1 LYIHCIIKDGDVVS
15 AVKEFEE
22 VQKVTWDKYFD
33 TAVHWSAKEMQD
45 KPDLIFC
52 EEFAVNSTLDKT
64 TGKLNPDKTVLEALK
79 EIRFNLPDTRVV
91 ILLQKNRASNE
102 KFLQYLISLGIYDL
116 HFVDSFG
123 VDELK
128 EFILGK
134 PRNIKDVAAY
144 LDVIDITPDTKN
156 DAKTVFSQE
165 EKEIESN
172 RRPFKKLNLIDFKK
186 RLSRISALLSS
197 KSVESVKDPGI
208 KTEGKPEKAKDK
220 PLVDIPE
227 EKVYISRN
235 DEAKVNNIVP
245 EIAGKLPEKAS
256 EKSSAKRSPE
266 QILTETETANE
277 AIYDTL
283 TGAYNR
289 DYFDKTVAEQIREA
303 ETQGL
308 PFSILICDID
318 WLKQVND
325 TYGHLT
331 GDKVLKK
338 FTQFI
343 KSGIRENDKIFRIG
357 GDEFVVVFP
366 GQEKKE
372 VLKIARRLCDG
383 WWKQMVCDTTIS
395 GGVAEYGDKNNDIES
410 LINDADKA
418 LYAAKKNGRNQVHAA
433 GMIPEPVKPF
443 SLINKPELWRTKVYI
458 VAGVNHRVG
467 ATSFTLAL
475 AEILSKK
482 TEVEIL
488 DAGGGAAR
496 WLGRQSRQNS
506 NNRIFVRQGPAS
518 SISPGIFTLVDVGIE
533 IPEEIVPFAEGVF
546 LVTDLSRNAL
556 NLKEFKN
563 YRCILVG
570 NRGANIGG
578 LMELA
583 SLWNFNVFCTL
594 TEDSKVKQAEI
605 EGKIPMPGA
614 WKKSLK
620 NGLKIIE
627 KGSC

>member
-1 LYIHCIIKDGDVVS
+1 MYIHCIIKDGDVVS

-220 PLVDIPE
+220 PLVNIPE

-289 DYFDKTVAEQIREA
+289 DYFDKT
-303 ETQGL
+303 
-308 PFSILICDID
+308 
-318 WLKQVND
+318 
-325 TYGHLT
+325 
-331 GDKVLKK
+331 
-338 FTQFI
+338 
-343 KSGIRENDKIFRIG
+343 
-357 GDEFVVVFP
+357 
-366 GQEKKE
+366 
-372 VLKIARRLCDG
+372 
-383 WWKQMVCDTTIS
+383 
-395 GGVAEYGDKNNDIES
+395 VAEYGDKNNDIES

-627 KGSC
+627 KGIC